1 MKKRILFG
9 VLLCFMGLQGISAQ
23 FLFPGML
30 PGLMPGYGGNTDTT
44 RPRNQAPQVPI
55 PQTGNAGNQ
64 DGANND
70 NDDEADPEEKKN
82 ELEVK
87 KMNLKSQ
94 RMKLEQELAY
104 LKSKD
109 PDLLTV
115 EEKEVIRIQT
125 ENLKMIAMQ
134 ERAII
139 EEQQRDMEKYRNKK
153 NFPSAS
159 VYGHQF
165 FRDGS
170 FKFFQKT
177 DEIAVTDNYVLGT
190 GDQVQLEVWGYRY
203 WSKTY
208 VVSQSGSID
217 IEGYQKIFVKGI
229 SLQKAREMIGSRL
242 GLGGQESSFSV
253 TVTRPRMVSVNIFG
267 EVFSPGTYTVPATN
281 GAFNVLVS
289 MGGPSDIGSVRN
301 IYVKRD
307 GKIRDSFDL
316 YEYYADVK
324 HQRDVFLQN
333 NDYIIVA
340 PVANLVNVAGA
351 VRRPGRYELKNGET
365 MADLIRFAGG
375 LQPNAFL
382 KDILVKRIRNN
393 EYEVLSLNYDSLLKA
408 KKNFVMTGGEA
419 VEIKFIGVD
428 NQFMVQISGA
438 VSVPGHYKVK
448 KGMRISSMLKNANGL
463 TSDAFT
469 ERGFLVRTSK
479 SLEKK
484 YLSFNPAE
492 AMAKP
497 GTASDLELEDRDTI
511 VIYRLTDLRK
521 FNDVRISGSVRRPF
535 QKQFIAGLK
544 LGEMLFMA
552 GGLTDEADEKSGFIM
567 RTDANFNKRLIPFK
581 PEDVKPGSEWFD
593 FEIMP
598 KDEITVYSKTA
609 FKRSYSLSVTG
620 PVKAGGTFAFS
631 ENTRVSDLINLAGG
645 IETKTF
651 KSRAIVVNT
660 NLETGYQSLKTVN
673 LAEVLEN
680 PDSKDNIVLQKNDVL
695 QLFDLSELK
704 NDFEVS
710 IYGPVRR
717 DGQYVYAENMTLQN
731 LIDAAGGLE
740 FITAGTTVEVVRN
753 FFFKDGKYQFLKP
766 QVLNTTITSNLS
778 FDDRLVNMQLQP
790 FDKVFVRKNP
800 NFVPLKLVYID
811 GAVNYPGF
819 YALQS
824 ENDKLASIIKRAGGY
839 RPNANPNSSRLRRA
853 QSPGDTIDIV
863 LKTPKAMSDRKSRFN
878 HIMKNGDH
886 IYIPYTD
893 NLVYLTGDLNKQ
905 TPNDIG
911 AYYLRNKRAKF
922 YIKFFGGGFTN
933 TSDKKKVV
941 VVHQGGRRVATRN
954 YVFFKVYPKIKP
966 GSTIVVNNR
975 MKTEEPYK
983 QRKRF
988 SVDGFLN
995 QTMMRATTV
1004 LSVLG
1009 IYRLAI
1015 GR

>member
-1 MKKRILFG
+1 VKKRLIFGLILLVLG
-9 VLLCFMGLQGISAQ
+9 VGSLQAQ

-30 PGLMPGYGGNTDTT
+30 PGMMPGFGSGSADTS
-44 RPRNQAPQVPI
+44 RPRNQAPQVPQ
-55 PQTGNAGNQ
+55 PQPGNAGNL
-64 DGANND
+64 ND
-70 NDDEADPEEKKN
+70 ADNGDEEETDPEDKRN

-94 RMKLEQELAY
+94 RIKLEQELAY

-109 PDLLTV
+109 PDLLTA

-125 ENLKMIAMQ
+125 ENLKMIALQ

-153 NFPSAS
+153 NFPAAT

-170 FKFFQKT
+170 FRFFQKT

-208 VVSQSGSID
+208 VISQSGSID
-217 IEGYQKIFVKGI
+217 IEGYQKIFVKGL

-253 TVTRPRMVSVNIFG
+253 TVTRPRMVSVNVFG

-301 IYVKRD
+301 IYIKRD

-324 HQRDVFLQN
+324 HQREVFLQN
-333 NDYIIVA
+333 NDYIIVS
-340 PVANLVNVAGA
+340 PVANLVNIGGA

-382 KDILVKRIRNN
+382 KDIHNN
-393 EYEVLSLNYDSLLKA
+393 EYEVISLNYDSLLKA
-408 KKNFVMTGGEA
+408 KKNFVMTGGES

-479 SLEKK
+479 ALEKK
-484 YLSFNPAE
+484 YISFNPAE

-497 GTASDLELEDRDTI
+497 GTAADLELEDRDTI

-609 FKRSYSLSVTG
+609 FRRSYSLSVTG
-620 PVKAGGTFAFS
+620 PVKAGGTFAYS

-651 KSRAIVVNT
+651 KSRAIVVHT
-660 NLETGYQSLKTVN
+660 K
-673 LAEVLEN
+673 
-680 PDSKDNIVLQKNDVL
+680 PDI
-695 QLFDLSELK
+695 
-704 NDFEVS
+704 
-710 IYGPVRR
+710 
-717 DGQYVYAENMTLQN
+717 
-731 LIDAAGGLE
+731 
-740 FITAGTTVEVVRN
+740 
-753 FFFKDGKYQFLKP
+753 
-766 QVLNTTITSNLS
+766 
-778 FDDRLVNMQLQP
+778 
-790 FDKVFVRKNP
+790 KV
-800 NFVPLKLVYID
+800 
-811 GAVNYPGF
+811 
-819 YALQS
+819 
-824 ENDKLASIIKRAGGY
+824 
-839 RPNANPNSSRLRRA
+839 
-853 QSPGDTIDIV
+853 
-863 LKTPKAMSDRKSRFN
+863 
-878 HIMKNGDH
+878 
-886 IYIPYTD
+886 
-893 NLVYLTGDLNKQ
+893 
-905 TPNDIG
+905 
-911 AYYLRNKRAKF
+911 
-922 YIKFFGGGFTN
+922 
-933 TSDKKKVV
+933 
-941 VVHQGGRRVATRN
+941 
-954 YVFFKVYPKIKP
+954 
-966 GSTIVVNNR
+966 
-975 MKTEEPYK
+975 
-983 QRKRF
+983 
-988 SVDGFLN
+988 
-995 QTMMRATTV
+995 
-1004 LSVLG
+1004 
-1009 IYRLAI
+1009 
-1015 GR
+1015 

>member
-1 MKKRILFG
+1 M
-9 VLLCFMGLQGISAQ
+9 VLGFEAIQAQ
-23 FLFPGML
+23 FMFPGML
-30 PGLMPGYGGNTDTT
+30 PGMMPGYGGYTDST
-44 RPRNQAPQVPI
+44 RPQNQPMPQMPK
-55 PQTGNAGNQ
+55 PSQTDNQ
-64 DGANND
+64 DNGS
-70 NDDEADPEEKKN
+70 DEDEEVDPEEKKN
-82 ELEVK
+82 ELEIK

-109 PDLLTV
+109 PDLLTP

-125 ENLKMIAMQ
+125 ENLKMIALQ
-134 ERAII
+134 ERSII
-139 EEQQRDMEKYRNKK
+139 EEQQRELEKFKNKK

-170 FKFFQKT
+170 FRFFQKT

-217 IEGYQKIFVKGI
+217 IEGYQKIFVKGL
-229 SLQKAREMIGSRL
+229 SLQKVREMIGSRL
-242 GLGGQESSFSV
+242 GLGGQESSYSV

-301 IYVKRD
+301 IYIKRD

-340 PVANLVNVAGA
+340 PVANLVNIGGA

-382 KDILVKRIRNN
+382 KDILLKRIRNN

-408 KKNFVMTGGEA
+408 KKNFVMTGGES

-448 KGMRISSMLKNANGL
+448 KGMRISSMIKNANGL

-479 SLEKK
+479 NLEKK
-484 YLSFNPAE
+484 YISFNPAE
-492 AMAKP
+492 ALAKP
-497 GTASDLELEDRDTI
+497 GTSSDLELEDRDTI

-521 FNDVRISGSVRRPF
+521 FNDVKISGSVRRPF

-552 GGLTDEADEKSGFIM
+552 GGLNDEADEKSGFIM

-609 FKRSYSLSVTG
+609 FRRNYTLSVTG
-620 PVKAGGTFAFS
+620 PVKAGGTFGFS
-631 ENTRVSDLINLAGG
+631 ENTRVTDLINLAGG
-645 IETKTF
+645 IETNTF
-651 KSRAIVVNT
+651 KSRAIVVHT
-660 NLETGYQSLKTVN
+660 DLESGYQSLKTVN

-680 PDSKDNIVLQKNDVL
+680 PDSKENFILQKNDVL

-704 NDFEVS
+704 NDFMVS

-717 DGQYVYAENMTLQN
+717 QGEYVYAENMTLQN

-753 FFFKDGKYQFLKP
+753 FFFKEGKYQFLKP
-766 QVLNTTITSNLS
+766 QILNTTITSNLS

-790 FDKVFVRKNP
+790 FDKVFIRKNP
-800 NFVPLKLVYID
+800 NFVPLKLIYID
-811 GAVNYPGF
+811 GAINYPGY

-839 RPNANPNSSRLRRA
+839 RPNANPKGSRLRRTTA
-853 QSPGDTIDIV
+853 PGDTLDIV

-878 HIMKNGDH
+878 HIMKDGDY
-886 IYIPYTD
+886 IYVPYTD

-905 TPNDIG
+905 SPNDIG

-941 VVHQGGRRVATRN
+941 VVYQGGRRVATRN
-954 YVFFKVYPKIKP
+954 YVLFKVYPKVKP
-966 GSTIVVNNR
+966 GCTIVVNNR

-983 QRKRF
+983 QRRRF

>member
-1 MKKRILFG
+1 MIKYRF
-9 VLLCFMGLQGISAQ
+9 LLITICLLLAGTGNAQ
-23 FLFPGML
+23 FMFPGMY
-30 PGLMPGYGGNTDTT
+30 PGMMPGYGAMTDSGKTQI
-44 RPRNQAPQVPI
+44 NIPQNNPGVKPDQPI
-55 PQTGNAGNQ
+55 PPPQ
-64 DGANND
+64 DQEDEEND
-70 NDDEADPEEKKN
+70 GEDKKN
-82 ELEVK
+82 ELELK
-87 KMNLKSQ
+87 KMNLKTQ
-94 RMKLEQELAY
+94 RLKLEQELSY

-109 PDLLTV
+109 PDLLTP

-125 ENLKMIAMQ
+125 ENLKMIALQ
-134 ERAII
+134 ERSII
-139 EEQQRDMEKYRNKK
+139 QEQQRELEKLKNKK
-153 NFPSAS
+153 NLPSS
-159 VYGHQF
+159 STYGHQF
-165 FRDGS
+165 FRDGG
-170 FKFFQKT
+170 FRFFQKT
-177 DEIAVTDNYVLGT
+177 DETAITDNYVLGT

-217 IEGYQKIFVKGI
+217 IEGYQKIFVKGM
-229 SLQKAREMIGSRL
+229 SLQQARAMIGSRL

-253 TVTRPRMVSVNIFG
+253 AVTKPRMVSVNVFG
-267 EVFSPGTYTVPATN
+267 EVFTPGTYTIPATN
-281 GAFNVLVS
+281 SAFNVLVS
-289 MGGPSDIGSVRN
+289 MGGPTDIGSLRN
-301 IYVKRD
+301 IYIKRD

-340 PVANLVNVAGA
+340 PAANLVNVGGA

-375 LQPNAFL
+375 LQPNAYL
-382 KDILVKRIRNN
+382 KDVLLRRIRNN
-393 EYEVLSLNYDSLLKA
+393 DYEIQSVNYDSLLKA
-408 KKNFVMTGGEA
+408 KKNIILNGGEA
-419 VEIKFIGVD
+419 VEFKFIGVD

-448 KGMRISSMLKNANGL
+448 KGMRISSMIKNANGL

-469 ERGFLVRTSK
+469 ERGFLVRTTK

-484 YLSFNPAE
+484 YLTFNPAE

-497 GTASDLELEDRDTI
+497 GTFADLELEDRDTI

-521 FNDVRISGSVRRPF
+521 FNEVRISGAVRKPF
-535 QKQFIAGLK
+535 QKQYIAGLK

-552 GGLTDEADEKSGFIM
+552 GGLTEDADEKSGFIM

-581 PEDVKPGSEWFD
+581 SEEIKPGTPWFD

-598 KDEITVYSKTA
+598 KDEITIYSKTA
-609 FKRSYSLSVTG
+609 FKRNYTLTVTG
-620 PVKAGGTFAFS
+620 PVKAGGEFAYS

-645 IETKTF
+645 IETNTF
-651 KSRAIVVNT
+651 KTRAIVVHT
-660 NLETGYQSLKTVN
+660 DLESGYQSLNTVN
-673 LAEVLEN
+673 LSEVLEN
-680 PDSKDNIVLQKNDVL
+680 PDSKENIVLKQNDVL
-695 QLFDLSELK
+695 QLFDLTELK
-704 NDFEVS
+704 NDFTIS

-717 DGQYVYAENMTLQN
+717 EGQYSYADNMSLQN

-766 QVLNTTITSNLS
+766 QVLNTTITSNLG
-778 FDDRLVNMQLQP
+778 FDDRLINLQLQP

-800 NFVPLKLVYID
+800 NFIPLKLVYID
-811 GAVNYPGF
+811 GAVNYPGY

-839 RPNANPNSSRLRRA
+839 KPNANPNGSRLRRV
-853 QSPGDTIDIV
+853 QRPGDTLDIV

-878 HIMKNGDH
+878 HIMKDGDY
-886 IYIPYTD
+886 ISIPYSD
-893 NLVYLTGDLNKQ
+893 NLVYITGDLNKQ
-905 TPNDIG
+905 TPNDLG

-941 VVHQGGRRVATRN
+941 VVYQNGRRIATRS
-954 YVFFKVYPKIKP
+954 YVFFKVYPKVKP

-975 MKTEEPYK
+975 LKSEEPYK

-988 SVDGFLN
+988 SVDNFLN
-995 QTMMRATTV
+995 QTIARATTM
-1004 LSVLG
+1004 LSVVG
-1009 IYRLAI
+1009 IYRIAI